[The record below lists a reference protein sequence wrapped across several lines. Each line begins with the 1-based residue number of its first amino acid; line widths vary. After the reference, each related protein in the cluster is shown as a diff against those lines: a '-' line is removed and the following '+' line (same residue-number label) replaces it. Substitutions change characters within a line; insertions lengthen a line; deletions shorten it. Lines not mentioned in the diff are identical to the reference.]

1 MEHEISSFEDFKALA
16 GLEVGVSD
24 WLEVT
29 QQQIDRFA
37 DLTSDFQWIHVDV
50 ERAKRDLPGGKTIA
64 HGYLVLSLT
73 PAMTA
78 DFLKFTNLERA
89 INYGV
94 NKVRFMN
101 MVPVGCRIRAR
112 SNVEQIRKRSDA
124 VQVIGQITVEIEG
137 ETKPACVIETV
148 SFFYFKQP

>member
-1 MEHEISSFEDFKALA
+1 MKHEISSFEDFKALE

-37 DLTSDFQWIHVDV
+37 DLTGDFQWIHVDV

-73 PAMTA
+73 PRMTA
-78 DFLKFTNLERA
+78 DFLNFTNLERA

-112 SNVEQIRKRSDA
+112 SAVKQIRKRSDA
-124 VQVIGQITVEIEG
+124 VQVMGQTTVEIEG

>member
-1 MEHEISSFEDFKALA
+1 MGHEISSFEDFKALE

-37 DLTSDFQWIHVDV
+37 DLTGDFQWIHVDV

-73 PAMTA
+73 PVMTA
-78 DFLKFTNLERA
+78 DFLNFTNFS
-89 INYGV
+89 
-94 NKVRFMN
+94 RF
-101 MVPVGCRIRAR
+101 IR
-112 SNVEQIRKRSDA
+112 
-124 VQVIGQITVEIEG
+124 
-137 ETKPACVIETV
+137 
-148 SFFYFKQP
+148 

>member
-1 MEHEISSFEDFKALA
+1 MGHEISSFEDFKALE

-37 DLTSDFQWIHVDV
+37 DLTGDFQWIHVDV

-73 PAMTA
+73 PRMTA
-78 DFLKFTNLERA
+78 DFLNFTNLERA

-101 MVPVGCRIRAR
+101 MVPVGCRIRAK
-112 SNVEQIRKRSDA
+112 SSVKQVRKRSDA
-124 VQVIGQITVEIEG
+124 VQVIGQTTVEIEG
-137 ETKPACVIETV
+137 ETKPACVIEKV
-148 SFFYFKQP
+148 SFFYFKLS